1 MGLFSS
7 SKKTYVASTTI
18 NVIDNPGNPEK
29 SAVLHSILNQ
39 NNLTDDLLTTY
50 THGMHLKFN
59 AAYLYAQNHYTYG
72 LPQGTLDR
80 GMGDQDAV
88 RAVLE
93 TLNGTAVAIEY
104 CVLATDCDDDFAYPF
119 LYASRGW
126 NPDTG
131 VVTVHP
137 FVTTTSTVYFVD
149 ALVTAINTLQLTYE
163 YSAYEV
169 LHQVTETV
177 TIAGLV
183 PKAMYYRVCYYKM
196 NANGTLQ
203 ATRNYWNYRVASG
216 VYPSLNNPPNSGLNS
231 PYYPIVPLRRNNTD
245 LTASALS
252 NTDLYITSKALLKK
266 VGLDFNHLG
275 TSINANPDV
284 GEVDH
289 VFLYFG
295 VDLQSTVAATQRYL
309 LEFFAHLAPLAETS
323 YTEYTRWQKNPTT
336 LPPQSTLTIEDAGFK
351 ASISYSYI
359 RVRYLTGSIGT
370 VGTVT
375 RTNTVRDRVRWSGSS
390 GYYSRYYENSSITFR
405 LQVASNT
412 YKEVEVRGLVHTNYV
427 YNNHTVVT
435 NLKDSIKDDYSFI
448 IPLNR
453 HVYSNLSA
461 RMRMNVANDG
471 LKLVFQSYKVV
482 RTKWYE
488 SGFFQFVMVAIAV
501 VAATFGAWQ
510 VSAAIVASTTAT
522 EMAMII
528 LATIVKVIAI
538 SYGFKL
544 VTDVLG
550 AELSLIIAAVL
561 MVYTLGSGLKQGSLK
576 GVPYASELLSAST
589 GLSKSASDN
598 IAEQINDLLGDRA
611 KAQTE
616 QDLMWDKLES
626 AQELLATNGI
636 IDPME
641 FINTVPALQPYES
654 PDEYYYRTVHS
665 GNIGVLSLDAPTN
678 YVDYMLMLPR
688 ASEPTLV

>member
-88 RAVLE
+88 RTVLE

-137 FVTTTSTVYFVD
+137 FVTTTAPVYFLD
-149 ALVTAINTLQLTYE
+149 ALVTAANTLQLTYGYTSFNE
-163 YSAYEV
+163 P
-169 LHQVTETV
+169 LRQVTETITV
-177 TIAGLV
+177 ADLV
-183 PKAMYYRVCYYKM
+183 PSALYYRVCYYKM
-196 NANGTLQ
+196 NTDGTLQ
-203 ATRNYWNYRVASG
+203 AARNYWNYRIGAG
-216 VYPSLNNPPNSGLNS
+216 TYPTLNTPPNSGLAS
-231 PYYPIVPLRRNNTD
+231 PFFPIIPLRKNNTD
-245 LTASALS
+245 LTHSSLS
-252 NTDLYITSKALLKK
+252 STDLYKTSKTLLKK
-266 VGLDFNHLG
+266 VGLDFLHLG
-275 TSINANPDV
+275 ESINANPDV

-295 VDLQSTVAATQRYL
+295 VDLQSSVAATQRYL
-309 LEFFAHLAPLAETS
+309 LEFFAQLAPLSRTS
-323 YTEYTRWQKNPTT
+323 YAEYLRWKKQPTT
-336 LPPQSTLTIEDAGFK
+336 LPPQSKLTIEDAGYK
-351 ASISYSYI
+351 ADISYSYI
-359 RVRYLTGSIGT
+359 RVRFVTGSIGK

-375 RTNTVRDRVRWSGSS
+375 RTNTIRDRLLWGSGF
-390 GYYSRYYENSSITFR
+390 YFRYYEDSSITFR
-405 LQVASNT
+405 VQIASNV
-412 YKEVEVRGLVHTNYV
+412 YKEVEVRGLTHTNYV
-427 YNNHTVVT
+427 YNRHSVITS
-435 NLKDSIKDDYSFI
+435 LEDSIKDDYSFI

-488 SGFFQFVMVAIAV
+488 SGFFQFVMVTIAV
-501 VAATFGAWQ
+501 VAAIFGAWQ
-510 VSAAIVASTTAT
+510 VSTAIVTASTAT
-522 EMAMII
+522 EVAMII

-561 MVYTLGSGLKQGSLK
+561 MVYTLVSGLQQGSLK